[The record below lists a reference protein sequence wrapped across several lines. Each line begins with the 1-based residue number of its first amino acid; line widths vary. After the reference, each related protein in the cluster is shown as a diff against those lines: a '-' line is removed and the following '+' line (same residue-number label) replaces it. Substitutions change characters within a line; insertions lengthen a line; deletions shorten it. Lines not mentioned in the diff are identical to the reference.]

1 LVLFGWVG
9 VFGGDEA
16 RSGVEIV
23 VKTVGR
29 FCGASI
35 ESELAHNMT
44 VGFVEV
50 DDMVEADA
58 KGIFLL

>member
-29 FCGASI
+29 FSGASV
-35 ESELAHNMT
+35 ESEFAHNMT

-50 DDMVEADA
+50 DDMVEANA
-58 KGIFLL
+58 KGFF